1 MVPKEGIITGNGK
14 THPNPK
20 DDGMTGNVKATT
32 TADPHHKKEAC
43 VKLVKDWQR
52 RGREEKAQWHDFC
65 QQIPAVDRPTHFDP
79 ATYNESSLV
88 EFVLSIKQMPED
100 GLDEHFV
107 ASKSLTVQNAE
118 ESRGHQLRSQSDGEQ
133 TFPTFCF

>member
-1 MVPKEGIITGNGK
+1 MVPKEGIITGTDN

-20 DDGMTGNVKATT
+20 DAVTGNVKT

-79 ATYNESSLV
+79 ATYNEDSLV

-118 ESRGHQLRSQSDGEQ
+118 GEQ
-133 TFPTFCF
+133 STPTPKPK